1 MIINAPAK
9 NPLFV
14 ILLTIQEST
23 LTVDLNV
30 TIQKWCSTFNSLL
43 VGMSGAAISLNAL
56 LQVSQSVTLSHY
68 LFRYSNKRPNTYED
82 ANPEIDK
89 TTRSKNKS
97 KPDRGT
103 TMLQPAGTLSLK
115 DIHHIKDEGKIKNH
129 HLLVMK
135 VIRNTKEAALCI
147 NFLLGD
153 HCDSTDPCG

>member
-1 MIINAPAK
+1 MITVLDTNPSFLISPTIQYATLIIN
-9 NPLFV
+9 
-14 ILLTIQEST
+14 
-23 LTVDLNV
+23 LNG
-30 TIQKWCSTFNSLL
+30 TIQKWCSAFHSILAVL
-43 VGMSGAAISLNAL
+43 SGAEISLNSL
-56 LQVSQSVTLSHY
+56 FRFLHSVTLSHY

-82 ANPEIDK
+82 ANPETDK
-89 TTRSKNKS
+89 TPRSKNKS
-97 KPDRGT
+97 KSDRGT